1 MVDRVRRTTA
11 SMYNVS
17 EACGSVVPALAHNK
31 RCGLALA
38 AASLRQRSETSWG
51 VRLQLEY

>member
-1 MVDRVRRTTA
+1 
-11 SMYNVS
+11 MYNVS